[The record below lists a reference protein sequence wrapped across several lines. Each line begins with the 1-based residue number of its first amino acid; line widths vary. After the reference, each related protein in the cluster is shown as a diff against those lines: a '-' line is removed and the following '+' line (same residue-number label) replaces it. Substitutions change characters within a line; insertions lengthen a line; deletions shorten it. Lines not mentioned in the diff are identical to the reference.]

1 MSMTRRTVL
10 GGAVGAS
17 AMIVSPHAT
26 AQPARPFGPARSGKP
41 NIIYIMAD
49 DMGYGD
55 LGCYGHAYQT
65 PNIDR
70 LAHEGM
76 KFTQAY
82 ANSAV
87 CTATRVG
94 LVTGR
99 YQNRLPVGQQEP
111 LGASARTIGLEPD
124 VPTMPRYMQQLGYRT
139 ALVGKW
145 HMGDAPRFGPLKS
158 GYDRFFGIYSGGKDY
173 FVQPQTMAGGLV
185 DGDKL
190 VAQHRYLTDELADR
204 ALREI
209 KEARQDGV
217 PLFMSLHFTAPHW
230 PWEGPED
237 GPVAQAH
244 KGAIF
249 MAEDGSVR
257 VFQRMMTSLDIA
269 VGKVLQLLADL
280 DQVENTIVVFTSDNG
295 GERYSNV
302 WPLTGMKTELLEGGI
317 RVPVLVRWPGQVK
330 AGSVSDQV
338 CISMDWMPT
347 FIAAGGAPATFS
359 APTDGMSILPQLT
372 GAATVGRKLFWQFKA
387 NEQAAHRDGDWKF
400 LRIAGHEYLFNL
412 SFDEH
417 ERSNFSR
424 KEPARFDAMKQAHA
438 AWAATM
444 LPYPKDSS
452 SYNLVGQVPDRYS
465 SLTPPPAPANAPPR
479 E

>member
-1 MSMTRRTVL
+1 
-10 GGAVGAS
+10 
-17 AMIVSPHAT
+17 
-26 AQPARPFGPARSGKP
+26 
-41 NIIYIMAD
+41 
-49 DMGYGD
+49 MGYGD
-55 LGCYGHAYQT
+55 LGCYGHAYET

-70 LAHEGM
+70 LAHEGV

-94 LVTGR
+94 LITGR
-99 YQNRLPVGQQEP
+99 YQNRLRIGQEEP
-111 LGASARTIGLEPD
+111 AGANKAVGLEPD

-139 ALVGKW
+139 VLIGKW
-145 HMGDAPRFGPLKS
+145 HMGDAPKFGPLKS

-173 FVQPQTMAGGLV
+173 FVQPQNMASGVV

-190 VAQHRYLTDELADR
+190 VVQHRYLTEELGDR

-209 KEARQDGV
+209 REAKQDNV
-217 PLFMSLHFTAPHW
+217 PIFMSLHFTAPHW

-237 GPVAQAH
+237 GPVAAAH

-249 MAEDGSVR
+249 QSEDGNIR
-257 VFQRMMTSLDIA
+257 VYQRMMTSLDIN
-269 VGKVLQLLADL
+269 VGKVLQLLAEL
-280 DQVENTIVVFTSDNG
+280 GLEENTLVVFTSDNG

-317 RVPVLVRWPGQVK
+317 RVPLLARWPAHIK
-330 AGSVSDQV
+330 PNSVSDQV
-338 CISMDWMPT
+338 AISMDWMPT
-347 FIAAGGAPATFS
+347 FIEAAGAPKSFN

-372 GAATVGRKLFWQFKA
+372 GSASVGRKLFWEFKA
-387 NEQAAHRDGDWKF
+387 NNQAAHRDGDWKY

-417 ERSNFSR
+417 ERSNFNR
-424 KEPARFDAMKQAHA
+424 KEPARFAAMKKAHA
-438 AWAATM
+438 DWAATM
-444 LPYPKDSS
+444 LPYPKDSP
-452 SYNLVGQVPDRYS
+452 SYNVVGTVPDRYN
-465 SLTPPPAPANAPPR
+465 SLTPPPSAAAAPAPATA